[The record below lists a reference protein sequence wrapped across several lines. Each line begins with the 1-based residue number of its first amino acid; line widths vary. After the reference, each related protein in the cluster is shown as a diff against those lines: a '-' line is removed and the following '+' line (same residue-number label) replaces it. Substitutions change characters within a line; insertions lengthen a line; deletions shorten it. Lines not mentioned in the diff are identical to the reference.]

1 MHFEKALGKF
11 VSRCPLCT
19 TVCDQ
24 CDAYHGSFVNNSFLD
39 TEHYL
44 SYFLAYVVDCIVMS
58 DKYVSN
64 LLNCLYEY
72 YGFFSPDSMFL
83 YQNYWSH

>member
-11 VSRCPLCT
+11 ASRCSLCT
-19 TVCDQ
+19 TV
-24 CDAYHGSFVNNSFLD
+24 CDAYHGSFVYNSFLD

-83 YQNYWSH
+83 YQNYRSH